1 MKIHKEGTSIIVIN
15 AAFWI
20 LLSLLFYIFN
30 GGFDNIVNHI
40 IAAIS
45 LFMTLFVLTFF
56 RVPQRE
62 AITGD
67 SLIVSPGDGKV
78 VNIKRTQENEFFKGE
93 AIQISIFLTFFNV
106 HVTWFPIAGIVK
118 YFKYHPGKYIVAFHP
133 KASEKNERTTIG
145 METKSGKRI
154 MFRQIAGIVA
164 RRVVCYA
171 KEGEFFEQ
179 NQEAGF
185 IKFGSRLD
193 VFLPVDSEI
202 ICKIG
207 DQVRGHISPLA
218 RLSDSE

>member
-1 MKIHKEGTSIIVIN
+1 MKIHKEGISIIIIN
-15 AAFWI
+15 ALFWI
-20 LLSLLFYIFN
+20 LLSSMFYIFN
-30 GGFDNIVNHI
+30 GGFSNVINNIIGAV
-40 IAAIS
+40 S
-45 LFMTLFVLTFF
+45 LFMALFVLSFF
-56 RVPQRE
+56 RVPERK

-67 SLIVSPGDGKV
+67 SLVVSPGDGKV
-78 VNIKRTQENEFFKGE
+78 VNIKRVQENEFFKGE

-106 HVTWFPIAGIVK
+106 HVTWFPIGGIVK
-118 YFKYHPGKYIVAFHP
+118 YYKYHPGKYIVAFHP

-145 METKSGKRI
+145 METKNGKRI

-171 KEGEFFEQ
+171 KEGEFFAQ

-218 RLSDSE
+218 RLSE